1 MDIAINSG
9 LSLLELRDVTLAR
22 AEEEVA
28 REMTLRLPVAQ
39 RNLEEL
45 QIEAKRRS
53 EEIESDNNSDLG
65 SGLRNDSRVGLE

>member
-39 RNLEEL
+39 RNLDEL

-53 EEIESDNNSDLG
+53 EEIESSSSSDLG
-65 SGLRNDSRVGLE
+65 NGLRNDLKVGLE